1 MRSSICFLPLVASAA
16 LLSAQEPP
24 ARVRIGPNVLVSRN
38 TDVGHAELWIAA
50 HPTQADK
57 LVGMATTLRDVG
69 SRVMLELYATADGH
83 HKWTPSIP
91 AHQLA
96 KGGGDPIV
104 GFSAQGTEIGRASGR
119 GRGEISVVGG

>member
-16 LLSAQEPP
+16 LLSAQESA

-57 LVGMATTLRDVG
+57 LVGMAATLRDVG
-69 SRVMLELYATADGH
+69 SRVMLELYATADGGQT
-83 HKWTPSIP
+83 WTPSIP

-96 KGGGDPIV
+96 EGGGDPLV
-104 GFSAQGTEIGRASGR
+104 GVSAQGTGSR
-119 GRGEISVVGG
+119 GALGGG